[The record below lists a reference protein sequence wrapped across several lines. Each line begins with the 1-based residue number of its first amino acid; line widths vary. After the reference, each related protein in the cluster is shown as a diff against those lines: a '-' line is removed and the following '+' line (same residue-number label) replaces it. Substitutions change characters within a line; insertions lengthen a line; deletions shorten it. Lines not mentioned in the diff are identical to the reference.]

1 MILRKTINMKETDDE
16 YQLTNRQKG
25 QQTKLGWFWCGCD
38 RQIVGLGRKCSV
50 CGKRNIKNRRR
61 LKNNK

>member
-1 MILRKTINMKETDDE
+1 MNDDD

-38 RQIVGLGRKCSV
+38 RQIVGYIQDEC
-50 CGKRNIKNRRR
+50 
-61 LKNNK
+61 

>member
-1 MILRKTINMKETDDE
+1 LIDMTDDE

-25 QQTKLGWFWCGCD
+25 QQTKLGWFWCVCD

-61 LKNNK
+61 LKNKS

>member
-1 MILRKTINMKETDDE
+1 MTDDE

-61 LKNNK
+61 LKNKS